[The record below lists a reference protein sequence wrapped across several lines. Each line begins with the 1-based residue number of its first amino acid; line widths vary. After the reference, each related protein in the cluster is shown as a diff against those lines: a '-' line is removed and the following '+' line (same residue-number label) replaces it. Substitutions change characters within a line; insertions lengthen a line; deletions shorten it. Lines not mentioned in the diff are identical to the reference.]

1 MPEPPPPPS
10 PPQPPL
16 QPAPPPQRSLA
27 GQMALVTG
35 ASRGIGRTIAHLL
48 GAAGAVVVGTA
59 TSPEGAERI
68 SAQLRAAGIA
78 GRGAVWSAG
87 EAGAAEALVAN
98 LQAAEGLPSILVNNA
113 GIARDALILRMKSE
127 DWEQT
132 LSVNLS
138 AVFRLTKLCLK
149 RMLKERHGRIVNI
162 GSVVGSI
169 GNAGQVHYS
178 AAKAGLIGFTKALAR
193 ELATR
198 HITVNT
204 VAPGF
209 IETDMTRGLPE
220 AQRAAY
226 LAQIP
231 MGRFGSAE
239 EVAQA
244 VLFLTLSEAGYITGQ
259 TLHVNGGMY
268 MG

>member
-1 MPEPPPPPS
+1 MSES
-10 PPQPPL
+10 QRAL
-16 QPAPPPQRSLA
+16 QSQL
-27 GQMALVTG
+27 ALVTG
-35 ASRGIGRTIAHLL
+35 ASRGIGRAIALRL
-48 GAAGAVVVGTA
+48 GAAGATVIGTA
-59 TSPEGAERI
+59 TSQEGAERI
-68 SAQLRAAGIA
+68 SEQLRAAGIT
-78 GRGAVWSAG
+78 GRGAVWSATG
-87 EAGAAEALVAN
+87 AGAAEELVAA
-98 LQAAEGLPSILVNNA
+98 LQEAEGLPTILVNNA
-113 GIARDALILRMKSE
+113 GIAHDALILRMKSE
-127 DWEQT
+127 EWEQT

-138 AVFRLTKLCLK
+138 AVFRLTKLCLR
-149 RMLKERHGRIVNI
+149 RMLKERQGRVINI

-169 GNAGQVHYS
+169 GNAGQAHYS
-178 AAKAGLIGFTKALAR
+178 AAKAGLIGFSKALAR

-198 HITVNT
+198 NITVNT
-204 VAPGF
+204 VSPGF

-231 MGRFGSAE
+231 MGRFGDAD

-244 VLFLTLSEAGYITGQ
+244 VLFLASGEAAYITGQ